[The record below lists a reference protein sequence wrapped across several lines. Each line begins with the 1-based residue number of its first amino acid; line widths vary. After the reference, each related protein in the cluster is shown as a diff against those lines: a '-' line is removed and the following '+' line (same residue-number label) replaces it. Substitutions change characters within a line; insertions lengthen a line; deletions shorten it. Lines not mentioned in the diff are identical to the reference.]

1 VPMNVGI
8 LQLVADQYGAN
19 VSLFDPRLDML
30 PATARGILTGILCYS
45 LLGRDSPP
53 RKGRER

>member
-1 VPMNVGI
+1 MNVGI

-53 RKGRER
+53 GKGRER